1 MSSTA
6 ATAIRMAHPPF
17 PWMRAMWREAQE
29 KKRTFIRAASD
40 IEIAYLRRHGK
51 DVRHRDIGFIW
62 LDELL
67 IGIEVRD
74 GPDRKVYYDED
85 LRVPPQQA
93 RREQRTQQTRH
104 APRRRTTHKAAQ
116 EAKQSRKATT

>member
-1 MSSTA
+1 MSRSA
-6 ATAIRMAHPPF
+6 APVIRMANPPF
-17 PWMRAMWREAQE
+17 QWMRAMWREAQE
-29 KKRTFIRAASD
+29 RKRTFIRAASD

-51 DVRHRDIGFIW
+51 DTRHRDIGFIW

-85 LRVPPQQA
+85 LRMQPQQA
-93 RREQRTQQTRH
+93 REEQQAH
-104 APRRRTTHKAAQ
+104 APRKRTTHKAAQ
-116 EAKQSRKATT
+116 EAKQSRKAST